1 MKNFIFW
8 AVYLAGCDFLSVS
21 ILLLSVWWQ
30 IKHYSINF
38 CNNTKRL
45 LCELVLNIYKL
56 FKTSFGLY
64 VFMGYRK
71 RSVVWNGFIMEVT
84 KICQKLTE
92 LLALEILENKKGN
105 KFVFH
110 LFHLVYL
117 PTYVLLYQTSEGF
130 SCLFITVFQKT
141 TVQFSTTTTTAQSH
155 SQLFIKAVEKPQHKF
170 EAKHWYNLAII
181 TIQNPCING
190 LCTQLR
196 LIFKNIYN
204 SMFQHRAVFS
214 DIF

>member
-1 MKNFIFW
+1 MVTFTEEILMKNFIFW

-92 LLALEILENKKGN
+92 LLQSFKKPPYN
-105 KFVFH
+105 FPQQQPPHKAIPNF
-110 LFHLVYL
+110 
-117 PTYVLLYQTSEGF
+117 LLKP
-130 SCLFITVFQKT
+130 LK
-141 TVQFSTTTTTAQSH
+141 SH
-155 SQLFIKAVEKPQHKF
+155 ST
-170 EAKHWYNLAII
+170 N
-181 TIQNPCING
+181 
-190 LCTQLR
+190 LR
-196 LIFKNIYN
+196 LSIGI
-204 SMFQHRAVFS
+204 
-214 DIF
+214 I